1 MCCPRAICTLFIC
14 TCFLGVRCLKQVITL
29 KSSPLPQGGQ
39 FFSWRDLA
47 RDNSKNTD
55 EKHRQIYQLVQNF
68 HLYGGT
74 FIFSQPLV
82 WLNGLQDLINLPDS
96 WLGRSEATIQIL
108 AIPPAA
114 PELLVISTTFI
125 ILTFIIYRALLKTGN
140 LSYNQFLLHIL
151 YIFCY
156 VMHLSYIFLT
166 YFHFLSLDL

>member
-1 MCCPRAICTLFIC
+1 MFKKNWLTQLLKSTECAVQEPSVRYSHRIC
-14 TCFLGVRCLKQVITL
+14 TCFLGVQCLKQVITL

-55 EKHRQIYQLVQNF
+55 QKHRQIYQLVQNF

-82 WLNGLQDLINLPDS
+82 WLNGLQDLISLPDS
-96 WLGRSEATIQIL
+96 WLERSEATIQIL

-114 PELLVISTTFI
+114 PELLVILTTFI
-125 ILTFIIYRALLKTGN
+125 ILTYLLFIGR
-140 LSYNQFLLHIL
+140 
-151 YIFCY
+151 C
-156 VMHLSYIFLT
+156 
-166 YFHFLSLDL
+166 